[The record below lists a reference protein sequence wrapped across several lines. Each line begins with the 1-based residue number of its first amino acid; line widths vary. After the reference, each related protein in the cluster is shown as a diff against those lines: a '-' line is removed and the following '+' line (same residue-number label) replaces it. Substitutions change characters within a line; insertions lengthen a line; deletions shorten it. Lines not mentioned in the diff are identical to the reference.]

1 MFFLLLSIL
10 ASALIAIVMRLSSDK
25 VRHPLGML
33 FANYLVCTVL
43 GAIYTDFRIF
53 LPQEPGYFTT
63 LGLGIFNGFLYLSS
77 FKLYQYS
84 TQKNGIVLS
93 SIFMKLGLLVP
104 MVMSVLVFHEF
115 PSAVQ
120 SVGFVLAV
128 AAIVLINYRKSTGK
142 AGVTWSLILLLILGG
157 CADAM
162 SKVFQ
167 VLGTEAL
174 SDQFLLI
181 TYGMA
186 FLLCTTL
193 VILRKE
199 FPGKRELF
207 FGALIG
213 IPNFFST
220 KTMLAALTSVPAVVA
235 YPTFSVSTMLMV
247 TLAGT
252 VFFRE
257 KLTRRQWVALG
268 IILVALAL
276 LNL

>member
-1 MFFLLLSIL
+1 MKPMDLLEAIGSIRDKYILDAHSKQSAPKKVLPFRKVFL
-10 ASALIAIVMRLSSDK
+10 
-25 VRHPLGML
+25 
-33 FANYLVCTVL
+33 
-43 GAIYTDFRIF
+43 
-53 LPQEPGYFTT
+53 
-63 LGLGIFNGFLYLSS
+63 
-77 FKLYQYS
+77 
-84 TQKNGIVLS
+84 
-93 SIFMKLGLLVP
+93 
-104 MVMSVLVFHEF
+104 
-115 PSAVQ
+115 
-120 SVGFVLAV
+120 V
-128 AAIVLINYRKSTGK
+128 AAVIAML
-142 AGVTWSLILLLILGG
+142 LLLILGG

-174 SDQFLLI
+174 SDQFLLF

-186 FLLCTTL
+186 FLLCTCL

-220 KTMLAALTSVPAVVA
+220 KTMLAALTDISAVVA

-257 KLTRRQWVALG
+257 KLTKNQWIALG